1 MIKNFLVKKNKRYN
15 FTSKY
20 NVKLYKKCLSLKL
33 IFSEGNVNQPNL
45 IVDKQNTAPVRLLK
59 CIYARSEQ
67 IPLRLLRFFFLLNYN
82 NLMNM
87 GIKFLVAK
95 KLSVYNGNK
104 AKLINIIYNIYVL
117 LLFFFS
123 SKKKMK
129 MLLNKRLFV
138 NCKNKRIELNIKTK
152 LIFNKIL
159 TFFMHFLSF
168 YT

>member
-1 MIKNFLVKKNKRYN
+1 MTKNFLIKKNKRYN

-45 IVDKQNTAPVRLLK
+45 IVDKHNVSPVRLLK
-59 CIYARSEQ
+59 CIYARSEK

-87 GIKFLVAK
+87 GVKFLVAK

-104 AKLINIIYNIYVL
+104 AKLININ
-117 LLFFFS
+117 S
-123 SKKKMK
+123 APS
-129 MLLNKRLFV
+129 R
-138 NCKNKRIELNIKTK
+138 
-152 LIFNKIL
+152 
-159 TFFMHFLSF
+159 
-168 YT
+168 